1 ITEIPVQNTSSN
13 LRKYKYEASSTAK
26 TSAAAGKSGDNTASQ
41 TPKSAPIA
49 KMDVADLKTDIITS
63 LRQDIATII
72 QQEVRSA
79 LADSFDSLKRDIQ
92 DVKAEINSNTTAIRA
107 ELDQVRANVKSV
119 EAGLSNWSD
128 EMVAVQDTMES
139 LTKEVKA
146 LKHKCEDFEGR
157 MRRGNIRIIGVT
169 ETQGSSSP
177 AAVSALLKEVF
188 QLDREV
194 RVERSHRSLTQ
205 RRPGDIP
212 RPIIAKLNSEGDAAD
227 ILRRARRGKLHF
239 KGNPIAIFPD
249 YTASVAKARAAF
261 TDVRKILQD
270 RPGVRFG
277 ILYPARFRVSY
288 NNVEKE
294 FVDAA
299 KAMDYQTALRII
311 NGTETARPAIF
322 PELQF
327 IIPYEDI

>member
-1 ITEIPVQNTSSN
+1 NRHLSYQSAFKDN
-13 LRKYKYEASSTAK
+13 LKLLNKVPTDLNPRNC
-26 TSAAAGKSGDNTASQ
+26 DNTASQ
-41 TPKSAPIA
+41 TPNSAPIA
-49 KMDVADLKTDIITS
+49 KMDVADLKTDILTS
-63 LRQDIATII
+63 LRQDIAAVI

-92 DVKAEINSNTTAIRA
+92 DVKAEMVQLGSPGRA
-107 ELDQVRANVKSV
+107 ELDQVSANVKSV
-119 EAGLSNWSD
+119 EAGLSNWSN

-139 LTKEVKA
+139 LTKEVEA
-146 LKHKCEDFEGR
+146 LKHKCEDLEGR

-205 RRPGDIP
+205 QRPGDIP

-227 ILRRARRGKLHF
+227 ILRRERRGKLHF

-261 TDVRKILQD
+261 TDMRKILHD
-270 RPGVRFG
+270 RPG
-277 ILYPARFRVSY
+277 
-288 NNVEKE
+288 
-294 FVDAA
+294 
-299 KAMDYQTALRII
+299 TALRFIS
-311 NGTETARPAIF
+311 GSETARPAIF

-327 IIPYEDI
+327 IIAYEDI